1 MMSVK
6 QEKFVLARIADYD
19 NRLKALETRL
29 QAEDGVGVPAV
40 KPLIPADDKRPV
52 EQG

>member
-29 QAEDGVGVPAV
+29 QADAGGGVSAR
-40 KPLIPADDKRPV
+40 KSQIPADNERPD